1 MTSPSS
7 FLTPDVIAQL
17 TPEMRDWL
25 DRLWGAQ
32 QEGEES
38 RFGRDLGLRQSQID
52 AGRAASSATNKL
64 GYAQLAES
72 RQDRQQR
79 LQISMGQLEADRER
93 NAISKGAMEADREY
107 KQGVLALQKQEL
119 GASLLKT
126 ATDLFGKPASWAQA
140 FNYARGVQGNQAL
153 AEPLRALFG
162 GFSMPAFQAQT
173 GTPEGLTLGGLAD
186 RLTGGSQQAND
197 EYAAN
202 TSVGRWIGMNP
213 QKVAPGGL
221 EQLSDDERG
230 YLAGALQGSNISPD
244 NWLTQYARSRPGQG
258 LADKGLA

>member
-1 MTSPSS
+1 MAMPG
-7 FLTPDVIAQL
+7 LPAGMEL
-17 TPEMRDWL
+17 TPEVMEWYSNFY
-25 DRLWGAQ
+25 GQAQ
-32 QEGEES
+32 AGEES
-38 RFGRDLGLRQSQID
+38 RFGRSLGVEQSRVDASRQ
-52 AGRAASSATNKL
+52 AAAATNTL

-72 RQDRQQR
+72 RADRQAR
-79 LQISMGQLEADRER
+79 LQVAMGQLAADRER

-107 KQGVLALQKQEL
+107 KQGVIALQRQEL

-126 ATDLFGKPASWAQA
+126 ATDLFGTPASWAQA

-186 RLTGGSQQAND
+186 RMTGGSQQAND

-202 TSVGRWIGMNP
+202 TEVGRWLGMNP
-213 QKVAPGGL
+213 HKVAPGGL

-230 YLAGALQGSNISPD
+230 YLAGALSASNISPT
-244 NWLTQYARSRPGQG
+244 NWLAQYARSRPGQG
-258 LADKGLA
+258 LGDSGLA